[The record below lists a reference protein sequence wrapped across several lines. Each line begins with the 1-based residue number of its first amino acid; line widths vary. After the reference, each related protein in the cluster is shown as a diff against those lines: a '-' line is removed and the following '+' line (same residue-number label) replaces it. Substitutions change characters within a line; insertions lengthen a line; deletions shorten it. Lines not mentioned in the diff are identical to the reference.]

1 MAVFSGVVS
10 TAAVAPGF
18 RMAMVIGEPVALF
31 GVPRTDDAAAGLLP
45 VAAGELDVE
54 VDVEVDV
61 ELDPLL
67 LHPATV
73 TVRHAAA
80 TLRA

>member
-31 GVPRTDDAAAGLLP
+31 GAPRTVDAAAGLLLP
-45 VAAGELDVE
+45 PAAGVL
-54 VDVEVDV
+54 DVEVDV

>member
-1 MAVFSGVVS
+1 
-10 TAAVAPGF
+10 
-18 RMAMVIGEPVALF
+18 MVIGEPVALF
-31 GVPRTDDAAAGLLP
+31 GVPRTDDAAAGLLLP

-54 VDVEVDV
+54 LEV
-61 ELDPLL
+61 ELELELL
-67 LHPATV
+67 LHPAMV

>member
-1 MAVFSGVVS
+1 
-10 TAAVAPGF
+10 
-18 RMAMVIGEPVALF
+18 MVIGEPVALS
-31 GVPRTDDAAAGLLP
+31 GVPREDDAAAEPLP
-45 VAAGELDVE
+45 VAAGEL
-54 VDVEVDV
+54 DV

-73 TVRHAAA
+73 TARHAAA

>member
-1 MAVFSGVVS
+1 
-10 TAAVAPGF
+10 
-18 RMAMVIGEPVALF
+18 MVIGEPVALS
-31 GVPRTDDAAAGLLP
+31 GVPRADDAAAEPLP

-54 VDVEVDV
+54 LEA
-61 ELDPLL
+61 LLLLL

-73 TVRHAAA
+73 TARHAAA

>member
-1 MAVFSGVVS
+1 
-10 TAAVAPGF
+10 
-18 RMAMVIGEPVALF
+18 MVIGEPVALF
-31 GVPRTDDAAAGLLP
+31 GVPRTVDAAAGLLLP
-45 VAAGELDVE
+45 AAGVL
-54 VDVEVDV
+54 DVEVDV

-73 TVRHAAA
+73 TVRHATA

>member
-10 TAAVAPGF
+10 TAGVAPGF

-31 GVPRTDDAAAGLLP
+31 GVPRTDEAAAGLLLP
-45 VAAGELDVE
+45 VAAAELDVDPELDVE
-54 VDVEVDV
+54 LE
-61 ELDPLL
+61 LL

>member
-10 TAAVAPGF
+10 TAGVAPGF

-31 GVPRTDDAAAGLLP
+31 GVPRTDEAAAGLLLLP
-45 VAAGELDVE
+45 VAAAELDVDPELDVE
-54 VDVEVDV
+54 LE
-61 ELDPLL
+61 LL

>member
-1 MAVFSGVVS
+1 
-10 TAAVAPGF
+10 
-18 RMAMVIGEPVALF
+18 MVIGEPVALS
-31 GVPRTDDAAAGLLP
+31 GVPRAADAAAEPLP

-54 VDVEVDV
+54 LDV

-67 LHPATV
+67 LHPAAI

>member
-10 TAAVAPGF
+10 TAVVAPGF

-31 GVPRTDDAAAGLLP
+31 GVPKTVDAAAGLLLL
-45 VAAGELDVE
+45 AAGVL
-54 VDVEVDV
+54 DVEVDV